1 MFMEEQNSERVNVAR
16 TKQLLA
22 TGAETL
28 AVACPFC
35 MTRVSDGL
43 KAEAKEEEVRAM
55 DVVELLHQACSLQG
69 R

>member
-1 MFMEEQNSERVNVAR
+1 MHG
-16 TKQLLA
+16 
-22 TGAETL
+22 GAEQRARERDANAATL
-28 AVACPFC
+28 GDRSRDVGGRLPFC
-35 MTRVSDGL
+35 MTMVSDGL